1 PAHPSDLHAC
11 PTRRSSDLKMELL
24 GHARIVIIRRVGRES
39 VEAQILGA
47 PKLIVYVDR
56 GIELATR
63 APAPRVQIPRA
74 HVRHGE
80 AVFRIEVAVWN
91 DILTDRAQI
100 HVEPGIASDV
110 SAAFRAY
117 LHDERD
123 ELDLL
128 QGEVRVSFRQA
139 LHHP

>member
-1 PAHPSDLHAC
+1 
-11 PTRRSSDLKMELL
+11 

-91 DILTDRAQI
+91 DILTYRTQI
-100 HVEPGIASDV
+100 HVEPRITASLASRPTSPLPSGSTFTMNSMTSTFFTV
-110 SAAFRAY
+110 KYVY
-117 LHDERD
+117 LSGRRCINPAQT
-123 ELDLL
+123 LFGSLKKLL
-128 QGEVRVSFRQA
+128 RSRV
-139 LHHP
+139 